1 VRRDAYAVIT
11 GASQGLG
18 EAFAEACAAR
28 GWDLVLCALPGTGL
42 DEVAG
47 RIRCGY
53 GVRVRALDADLCT
66 PEGREAFLS
75 FAVGTEGR
83 IDLLVNNAGFSRH
96 GYFDLMPPEV
106 PRRIVETNIL
116 ATLEITRGLIP
127 LLARAAPST
136 IITVASLSGFRPM
149 PLVSVYAASK
159 TFLLHFGLALRLELR
174 PLGITSTVLCPG
186 GIFTSPEVL
195 ARIAAQGPAARHA
208 AMQPRPVAE
217 AALRGA
223 LRGKAVVI
231 PGAINRALRAVMALV
246 PRPLYMR
253 AVRRR
258 WKKALTRSTTG
269 VDYAF
274 FDER

>member
-1 VRRDAYAVIT
+1 VIRGAYAVIT

-18 EAFAEACAAR
+18 EAFAEVCAAR

-42 DEVAG
+42 DGVAQ
-47 RIRCGY
+47 RIEGEY
-53 GVRVRALDADLCT
+53 GVHVRALAVDLCT
-66 PEGREAFLS
+66 PEGRQELVSLA
-75 FAVGTEGR
+75 AGTEGR

-116 ATLEITRGLIP
+116 ATLEITRGLVPI
-127 LLARAAPST
+127 LARAAPSM

-159 TFLLHFGLALRLELR
+159 SFLLHFGLALRLELR
-174 PLGITSTVLCPG
+174 PLGISSTVLCPG
-186 GIFTSPEVL
+186 GISTSPEVR
-195 ARIAAQGPAARHA
+195 ARIAAQGPAARRA

-223 LRGKAVVI
+223 LKGKAVVI
-231 PGAINRALRAVMALV
+231 PGAINKALRAVMGIV
-246 PRPLYMR
+246 PRGLYMR
-253 AVRRR
+253 GVHRR
-258 WKKALTRSTTG
+258 WKRALARSTTS